1 MVKVLKKSSLEIS
14 ADVEEFFDGETIEEA
29 TKKAHYQIMPGEL
42 AKINITDNKF
52 IKATIKVVGEEHDDR
67 SKKSSGTKS
76 TATGGEQ
83 KNV

>member
-1 MVKVLKKSSLEIS
+1 MVKVLKQSSLEIA

-52 IKATIKVVGEEHDDR
+52 VKATIKVVGEEHDNE
-67 SKKSSGTKS
+67 SKQYDKIVPE
-76 TATGGEQ
+76 AEQ
-83 KNV
+83 HS

>member
-1 MVKVLKKSSLEIS
+1 MVKVLKRSSLEIT

-52 IKATIKVVGEEHDDR
+52 IKATIKVVGEEHDNE
-67 SKKSSGTKS
+67 SKQYDKIVPE
-76 TATGGEQ
+76 AEQ
-83 KNV
+83 HS

>member
-1 MVKVLKKSSLEIS
+1 MFKVLKTSIVEFS

-29 TKKAHYQIMPGEL
+29 TKKAHYQSMPGEL
-42 AKINITDNKF
+42 AKINITDC
-52 IKATIKVVGEEHDDR
+52 KVVKEAIKIVGKEQHG
-67 SKKSSGTKS
+67 SKKSSGTES

>member
-1 MVKVLKKSSLEIS
+1 MYCLKQSSLEIS

-52 IKATIKVVGEEHDDR
+52 IKANIKVVGEEHDNE
-67 SKKSSGTKS
+67 SKQYSKIVPE
-76 TATGGEQ
+76 AE
-83 KNV
+83 

>member
-1 MVKVLKKSSLEIS
+1 MVKVLKQSSLELS

-52 IKATIKVVGEEHDDR
+52 IKATIKVVGEEHDNE
-67 SKKSSGTKS
+67 SKQYDKFLHTFCYQQIS
-76 TATGGEQ
+76 
-83 KNV
+83 

>member
-1 MVKVLKKSSLEIS
+1 MVKVLKQSSLELS

-52 IKATIKVVGEEHDDR
+52 IKATIKVVGEEHDNE
-67 SKKSSGTKS
+67 SKQYDKIIPE
-76 TATGGEQ
+76 AEQ
-83 KNV
+83 HS

>member
-1 MVKVLKKSSLEIS
+1 MVKVLKQSSLEIT

-52 IKATIKVVGEEHDDR
+52 IKATIKVVGEEHDNE
-67 SKKSSGTKS
+67 SKQYDKIVPE
-76 TATGGEQ
+76 AEQ
-83 KNV
+83 HS

>member
-1 MVKVLKKSSLEIS
+1 MVKVLKQSSLEIS

-52 IKATIKVVGEEHDDR
+52 VKATIKVVGEEHDYE
-67 SKKSSGTKS
+67 SKQYNKIVPE
-76 TATGGEQ
+76 AEQ
-83 KNV
+83 HS

>member
-1 MVKVLKKSSLEIS
+1 MVKVLKQSSLELS

-52 IKATIKVVGEEHDDR
+52 IKATIKVVGEEHDNE
-67 SKKSSGTKS
+67 SKQYDKIVPE
-76 TATGGEQ
+76 AEQ
-83 KNV
+83 HS

>member
-1 MVKVLKKSSLEIS
+1 MVKVLKQSSLEIA

-52 IKATIKVVGEEHDDR
+52 IKATIKVVGEEHDNE
-67 SKKSSGTKS
+67 SKQYDKIVPE
-76 TATGGEQ
+76 AEQ
-83 KNV
+83 HS

>member
-1 MVKVLKKSSLEIS
+1 MVKVLKRSSLEIA

-52 IKATIKVVGEEHDDR
+52 IKATIKVVGEEHDNE
-67 SKKSSGTKS
+67 SKQYDKIVPE
-76 TATGGEQ
+76 AEQ
-83 KNV
+83 HS

>member
-52 IKATIKVVGEEHDDR
+52 VKATIKVVGEEHDYE
-67 SKKSSGTKS
+67 SKQYSKIVPE
-76 TATGGEQ
+76 AE
-83 KNV
+83 

>member
-1 MVKVLKKSSLEIS
+1 MVKVLKQSSLELS

-52 IKATIKVVGEEHDDR
+52 VKATIKVVGEEHDNE
-67 SKKSSGTKS
+67 SKQYDKIVPE
-76 TATGGEQ
+76 AEQ
-83 KNV
+83 HS

>member
-1 MVKVLKKSSLEIS
+1 
-14 ADVEEFFDGETIEEA
+14 
-29 TKKAHYQIMPGEL
+29 MPGEL
-42 AKINITDNKF
+42 AKINITDNKL
-52 IKATIKVVGEEHDDR
+52 IKATIKVVGEENDDR